1 MKGETNFSEKYW
13 GQVTRDYGYSASKLR
28 DVSKEYIFVE
38 ARRLSKHM
46 TSHHDRDESSHTQVA
61 EPPSGHRAW
70 LADII

>member
-1 MKGETNFSEKYW
+1 MKGETNFSEKFW

-38 ARRLSKHM
+38 ARRLSKDM
-46 TSHHDRDESSHTQVA
+46 TSHHDRDDTQVA
-61 EPPSGHRAW
+61 GPSGHRAR